1 MAYEAYAAG
10 HFIAVSQV
18 SLSGFF
24 YCAPAFGH
32 VASDREGLGDRAMA
46 DSPAIIVCDD
56 EPDLREAVAE
66 YLVRRGFDV
75 RRAEDAAALRR
86 HLAERAADLVVLDI
100 SMPGED
106 GLSLARA
113 LRAESDIGIVM
124 LTAAGD
130 VVDRVVGLEVGADD
144 YIAKPVD
151 LRELLARLRAVLR
164 RREATAQLVSA
175 APVPAAPAASPAQP
189 APFEGRRVRM
199 GRTWLDLDQ
208 RRLTGPDGAEI
219 PLGPSEF
226 ALLRAFAERPNRVL
240 TRETLLDLAHP
251 RGEEHFDRSIDVRI
265 ARIRRK
271 VEAVPDRPAVIKTVR
286 GAGYVFDSAAE
297 A

>member
-1 MAYEAYAAG
+1 MAETAA
-10 HFIAVSQV
+10 V
-18 SLSGFF
+18 
-24 YCAPAFGH
+24 
-32 VASDREGLGDRAMA
+32 
-46 DSPAIIVCDD
+46 IVCDD

-66 YLVRRGFDV
+66 YLARRGLDV

-86 HLAERAADLVVLDI
+86 QLAERPANLIVLDI
-100 SMPGED
+100 AMPGED
-106 GLSLARA
+106 GLTLARS
-113 LRAESDIGIVM
+113 LRAESDVGIVM

-164 RREATAQLVSA
+164 RREAAQQALA
-175 APVPAAPAASPAQP
+175 AIPAAPAAAPQP
-189 APFEGRRVRM
+189 PPGRRVRM
-199 GRTWLDLDQ
+199 GRTWLDLDA
-208 RRLTGPDGAEI
+208 RRLTGADGAEI

-226 ALLRAFAERPNRVL
+226 ALLRAFAERPGRVL

-251 RGEEHFDRSIDVRI
+251 RGDEHFDRSIDVRI

-271 VEAVPDRPAVIKTVR
+271 IEAVPERPAVIKTIR
-286 GAGYVFDSAAE
+286 GAGYVFDPAAE

>member
-1 MAYEAYAAG
+1 
-10 HFIAVSQV
+10 
-18 SLSGFF
+18 
-24 YCAPAFGH
+24 
-32 VASDREGLGDRAMA
+32 MA
-46 DSPAIIVCDD
+46 DTAAIIVCDD
-56 EPDLREAVAE
+56 ETDLRDAVAE
-66 YLVRRGFDV
+66 YLARRGMDV
-75 RRAEDAAALRR
+75 RRAEDGTVLRKL
-86 HLAERAADLVVLDI
+86 LAERPADCIVLDI
-100 SMPGED
+100 AMPGED
-106 GLSLARA
+106 GLSVARA

-164 RREATAQLVSA
+164 RREATQQAASA
-175 APVPAAPAASPAQP
+175 APAHPAAPAATS
-189 APFEGRRVRM
+189 GKRVRM
-199 GRTWLDLDQ
+199 GRTWLDLDA
-208 RRLTGPDGAEI
+208 RRLSGSDGSEI

-240 TRETLLDLAHP
+240 TREVLLDLAHP
-251 RGEEHFDRSIDVRI
+251 RGDEHFDRSIDVRI

-271 VEAVPDRPAVIKTVR
+271 VEAVPERPAVIKTIR
-286 GAGYVFDSAAE
+286 GAGYVFDPNAE

>member
-1 MAYEAYAAG
+1 
-10 HFIAVSQV
+10 
-18 SLSGFF
+18 
-24 YCAPAFGH
+24 
-32 VASDREGLGDRAMA
+32 MA
-46 DSPAIIVCDD
+46 DNAAVIVCDD

-66 YLVRRGFDV
+66 YLAKRGLDV
-75 RRAEDAAALRR
+75 RRAEDGAALRR
-86 HLAERAADLVVLDI
+86 LLAERPADLIVLDI
-100 SMPGED
+100 AMPGED
-106 GLSLARA
+106 GLSVARA
-113 LRAESDIGIVM
+113 LRADSDVGIVM

-164 RREATAQLVSA
+164 RREATQMALAAVPSA
-175 APVPAAPAASPAQP
+175 PATPEAPAPQAATAEVPA
-189 APFEGRRVRM
+189 GRRVRM
-199 GRTWLDLDQ
+199 GRTWLDLDG

-226 ALLRAFAERPNRVL
+226 ALLRAFAERPGRVL
-240 TRETLLDLAHP
+240 TREVLLDLAHP
-251 RGEEHFDRSIDVRI
+251 RGDEHFDRSIDVRI

-271 VEAVPDRPAVIKTVR
+271 VEAVPERPAVIKTIR
-286 GAGYVFDSAAE
+286 GAGYVFDPAAE

>member
-1 MAYEAYAAG
+1 MT
-10 HFIAVSQV
+10 
-18 SLSGFF
+18 
-24 YCAPAFGH
+24 
-32 VASDREGLGDRAMA
+32 

-56 EPDLREAVAE
+56 EPDLREAVGE
-66 YLVRRGFDV
+66 YLTRRGFDV

-86 HLAERAADLVVLDI
+86 LLAERPADLVVLDI

-106 GLSLARA
+106 GLSIARA

-164 RREATAQLVSA
+164 RREATAQVLA
-175 APVPAAPAASPAQP
+175 ALPSPPAPAAGP
-189 APFEGRRVRM
+189 APGRRIRM

-219 PLGPSEF
+219 PLGPTEF

-286 GAGYVFDSAAE
+286 GAGYVFDPSAE

>member
-1 MAYEAYAAG
+1 
-10 HFIAVSQV
+10 
-18 SLSGFF
+18 
-24 YCAPAFGH
+24 
-32 VASDREGLGDRAMA
+32 MA
-46 DSPAIIVCDD
+46 DSPAIIVVDD

-66 YLVRRGFDV
+66 YLTRRGFDV
-75 RRAEDAAALRR
+75 RRAEDAISLRR
-86 HLAERAADLVVLDI
+86 LLAERPADLVVLDI

-106 GLSLARA
+106 GLSIARA

-164 RREATAQLVSA
+164 RREATAQVLSA
-175 APVPAAPAASPAQP
+175 APAAQPAAPAAPAAPPQP
-189 APFEGRRVRM
+189 EGRRVRM

-208 RRLTGPDGAEI
+208 RRLTGADGSEI
-219 PLGPSEF
+219 PLGPTEF
-226 ALLRAFAERPNRVL
+226 ALLRAFAERPNRIL
-240 TRETLLDLAHP
+240 TRETLLELAHP
-251 RGEEHFDRSIDVRI
+251 RGDEHFDRSIDVRI

-286 GAGYVFDSAAE
+286 GAGYVFDPSAE